1 MIAEVLINT
10 NAKEL
15 NRTFDYGVS
24 EGLKKDARIGSRVV
38 VSFGMREE
46 KIRRRIYNRF

>member
-15 NRTFDYGVS
+15 NRTFDYAVP
-24 EGLKKDARIGSRVV
+24 EEFRKDAKIGSRVV
-38 VSFGMREE
+38 VPFGTRKKEV
-46 KIRRRIYNRF
+46 RRRIYNRF

>member
-15 NRTFDYGVS
+15 NKTFDYAVPD
-24 EGLKKDARIGSRVV
+24 ELRKDAKIGSRVV
-38 VSFGMREE
+38 VSFGVREKE
-46 KIRRRIYNRF
+46 V